1 MSQSIDHVLRQL
13 REAGIHVSRREL
25 LRLAMFSSAALVSGA
40 TFAACGGQ
48 EGGTAGG
55 ATPPGG
61 STGAQ
66 ASPTAPPAA
75 TPGQHAV
82 STPTAAAAQPRK
94 GGVWR
99 MALHANP
106 TAYPI
111 TLPGA
116 LADILVNKTIYN
128 CLTQYQL
135 KDGAIEVVPD
145 LSESWEANDDLTEY
159 TFRLKQ
165 GVTWHDGQ
173 PFTADDVKF
182 TFEAILNPNVNAAL
196 RGPVSSIDRVEV
208 VDEHTVRFIL
218 KRPFA
223 PLPVMLGYNQAIV
236 PKHLLEGQDLN
247 QPTEFL
253 KNPIGTGPF
262 KFKEFVQGSHLEA
275 VANPDFFDGA
285 PYLDGIVF
293 KVIPDGNA
301 RVAQA
306 KAGEIDFTVIEPPQ
320 VDALK
325 GADNVEIREAPQV
338 NYYFFAVNHTVPRLQ
353 DVRVRRALS
362 HAIDKQAI
370 VDRILRGY
378 GQVATGPINPLL
390 GDYYNPNVTTYEYD
404 MDKAAALL
412 KEAGWT
418 KGPDGV
424 LVNASGE
431 RFTILFNGPKGFPVM
446 EQVITYAQ
454 QQYQKLGIEVTLDI
468 VDWPVHLEKYRNL
481 EYDLLME
488 WWITPPDPDLYD
500 HYFSESAQNRWAYK
514 NPQLDELLVQ
524 ARSEADRAKRV
535 QLYHQIQKLI
545 AEDLPVIYLYYPREL
560 QAVSKR
566 TKGLPLIG
574 YRDALTWM
582 EKVWLEE

>member
-40 TFAACGGQ
+40 ALAACGGQ
-48 EGGTAGG
+48 GGGGAGG
-55 ATPPGG
+55 ATPPSGT
-61 STGAQ
+61 TGAQ
-66 ASPTAPPAA
+66 ASPTTAPAA
-75 TPGQHAV
+75 TPGQQAA
-82 STPTAAAAQPRK
+82 STPTAAAQPRK

-111 TLPGA
+111 TIPGA

-145 LSESWEANDDLTEY
+145 LAESWEANDDLTEY

-165 GVTWHDGQ
+165 GVKWQDGQ

-182 TFEAILNPNVNAAL
+182 TFDAILNPNVNAAL

-223 PLPVMLGYNQAIV
+223 PFPVMLGYNQAIV

-262 KFKEFVQGSHLEA
+262 KFKEFVQGSHLEV

-301 RVAQA
+301 RVAQV
-306 KAGEIDFTVIEPPQ
+306 KAGEVDFTVIEPPQ

-390 GDYYNPNVTTYEYD
+390 GDYYNPDVTTYEYD

-412 KEAGWT
+412 EEAGWT

-535 QLYHQIQKLI
+535 QLYHEIQKLI

-582 EKVWLEE
+582 EKVWLEG

>member
-40 TFAACGGQ
+40 ALAACGGQ
-48 EGGTAGG
+48 EGGGAGG
-55 ATPPGG
+55 ATPPSGT
-61 STGAQ
+61 TGAQ
-66 ASPTAPPAA
+66 ASPTTAPAA
-75 TPGQHAV
+75 TPGQQAA
-82 STPTAAAAQPRK
+82 STPTAAAQPRK

-111 TLPGA
+111 TIPGA

-145 LSESWEANDDLTEY
+145 LAESWEANDDLTEY

-165 GVTWHDGQ
+165 GVKWHDGQ

-223 PLPVMLGYNQAIV
+223 PFPVMLGYNQAIV

-262 KFKEFVQGSHLEA
+262 KFKEFVQGSHLEVA
-275 VANPDFFDGA
+275 ANPDFFDGA

-301 RVAQA
+301 RVAQV
-306 KAGEIDFTVIEPPQ
+306 KAGEVDFTVIEPPQ

-390 GDYYNPNVTTYEYD
+390 GDYYNPDVTTYEYD

-412 KEAGWT
+412 EEAGWT

-535 QLYHQIQKLI
+535 QLYHEIQKLI

-582 EKVWLEE
+582 EKVWLEG

>member
-1 MSQSIDHVLRQL
+1 MGQPVDQVLQQL
-13 REAGIHVSRREL
+13 RSAGVRVSRREL
-25 LRLAMFSSAALVSGA
+25 LQLAMFSSAALVSGA
-40 TFAACGGQ
+40 ALAACGGGK
-48 EGGTAGG
+48 EGGASTPSG
-55 ATPPGG
+55 A
-61 STGAQ
+61 TGAQ
-66 ASPTAPPAA
+66 ASPTTAA
-75 TPGQHAV
+75 ATTPGQQAAG
-82 STPTAAAAQPRK
+82 TPATGQPRR

-111 TLPGA
+111 TIPGA

-135 KDGAIEVVPD
+135 KGNQIEVVPD
-145 LSESWEANDDLTEY
+145 LAESWEANDDLTAY
-159 TFRLKQ
+159 TFTLKQ
-165 GVTWHDGQ
+165 GVKWHDGE

-182 TFEAILNPNVNAAL
+182 TFDAILNPSVNAAL

-208 VDEHTVRFIL
+208 VDEYTVRFVL

-223 PLPVMLGYNQAIV
+223 PFPVMLGYNQAIV

-247 QPTEFL
+247 QPTQFIA
-253 KNPIGTGPF
+253 NPVGTGPF
-262 KFKEFVQGSHLEA
+262 KFKEFVQGSHLEV
-275 VANPDFFDGA
+275 VANPDYFDGA

-301 RVAQA
+301 RVAQV
-306 KAGEIDFTVIEPPQ
+306 KAGEVDFAVIEPPQ
-320 VDALK
+320 IDALK
-325 GADNVEIREAPQV
+325 DAENVEIREAPQV

-353 DVRVRRALS
+353 DPRVRRALS

-370 VDRILRGY
+370 VDRVLRGY

-390 GDYYNPNVTTYEYD
+390 GDYYNPNVATYEYD
-404 MDKAAALL
+404 MEKAAALL
-412 KEAGWT
+412 EEAGWT

-424 LVNASGE
+424 LVNANGE

-468 VDWPVHLEKYRNL
+468 VDWPVHLEKYHNL
-481 EYDLLME
+481 QYDLLME

-500 HYFSESAQNRWAYK
+500 HYYSESTQNWWAYK

-524 ARSEADRAKRV
+524 ARSEPDRAKRV
-535 QLYHQIQKLI
+535 QLYHEIQKLI
-545 AEDLPVIYLYYPREL
+545 ADDLPVIYLYYPREL
-560 QAVSKR
+560 QAMNKR
-566 TKGLPLIG
+566 TKDLPLIG

-582 EKVWLEE
+582 EKVWLEG